1 MGLTAS
7 QPTPV
12 PTQDP
17 EYNRIIND
25 LRSEARELKKQIE
38 SLKKINASL
47 EKQRAYETE
56 SKRISIANSQKVR
69 LSELS
74 EQKIDEFVEEILKNK
89 DINIG
94 YLPDFVEKR
103 IYKNVFTILVN
114 LLDHVVDTTS
124 VKLLGH
130 EINFD
135 FAPDD
140 GEPNK
145 HETKEM
151 PKLQREK
158 AVPQLMPQ

>member
-1 MGLTAS
+1 
-7 QPTPV
+7 V
-12 PTQDP
+12 
-17 EYNRIIND
+17 
-25 LRSEARELKKQIE
+25 
-38 SLKKINASL
+38 
-47 EKQRAYETE
+47 YETE
-56 SKRISIANSQKVR
+56 SKRISIAKSQKVK

-74 EQKIDEFVEEILKNK
+74 EQKIDEFVEEILKDK

-114 LLDHVVDTTS
+114 LLDHVVDSTS

-140 GEPNK
+140 DNLNEGTTSAP
-145 HETKEM
+145 TKIGIPELL
-151 PKLQREK
+151 PE
-158 AVPQLMPQ
+158 